1 MKLLDWMRD
10 QKMDDGALAKLVGDC
25 SHHAV
30 KKWKYGE
37 RMPPA
42 DVIVRIEEITR
53 KKVTLRD
60 FVDAT

>member
-1 MKLLDWMRD
+1 MKLIDWMRD
-10 QKMDDGALAKLVGDC
+10 HRMNDSALAELLGNC
-25 SHHAV
+25 SQHAV

-37 RMPPA
+37 RKPPVE
-42 DVIVRIEEITR
+42 VIVRIEEITR